1 MPQEQQ
7 IGRAQGTFAVMIG
20 LAMLIASKFCIAGLQ
35 VKLADDRLVFE
46 LPAGWEKTD
55 LNAGD
60 VLGGYATQDN
70 RSSAFFK
77 KIEGAIGGSM
87 QDIIDATIF
96 NFEQRFEV
104 EKVDEAKTGQVQG
117 PGEKKW
123 PAIFTTAEAV
133 VKKGRDEFEM
143 RFYLM
148 VFDTGNRLYFVQA
161 STTKPVREARERQI
175 YEMIRSIAAN
185 E

>member
-7 IGRAQGTFAVMIG
+7 IERAQGTFQVLLAFVFAVFTG
-20 LAMLIASKFCIAGLQ
+20 SVAAEYR
-35 VKLADDRLVFE
+35 VKMAEDRLSIA
-46 LPAGWEKTD
+46 LPSGWEETD

-70 RSSAFFK
+70 RSSVFFR
-77 KIEGAIGGSM
+77 EMGGQVGGSM
-87 QDIIDATIF
+87 QDIIDAAIAG
-96 NFEQRFEV
+96 FEQRFEL
-104 EKVDEAKTGQVQG
+104 EKVEEPKTGQVRG

-123 PAIFTTAEAV
+123 PAIFTTAEAT
-133 VKKGRDEFEM
+133 VKKGEEEFPM

-148 VFDTGNRLYFVQA
+148 VFDTGDRLYFVQA

-175 YEMIRSIAAN
+175 YEMIRSIVAK